1 MKSHILAAAVAATLP
16 LAAAAQTAAPAAP
29 AAAPAAASAVTI
41 TDAFAR
47 SNNPDVGAVFMTI
60 ANAGTTDCVLTAATA
75 DGIGRPELHTHRDEG
90 GVMKMVKVDSMTIP
104 PGGTHD
110 LKRGGDHIM
119 LMEPAAPLAQ
129 GQEIALTL
137 DFGAC
142 GKVPLSVT
150 IDNAAGGGAMGGA
163 GMHGTHGKG
172 MGGGMGGQG
181 GGMGKAGGMPSN

>member
-47 SNNPDVGAVFMTI
+47 SNNPDVGAVFMT
-60 ANAGTTDCVLTAATA
+60 AATA
-75 DGIGRPELHTHRDEG
+75 DGIGRSELHTHRDEG

-104 PGGTHD
+104 AGGTHD

-129 GQEIALTL
+129 GQEIALNL

-172 MGGGMGGQG
+172 MGGGMG
-181 GGMGKAGGMPSN
+181 KAGGMPSN